1 MLHYRK
7 DLIFKSIIISVILWA
22 RLVTKIMTMLYK
34 HNIWSNFLKIW
45 LYTTRL
51 IDSFLPTLLWF
62 TYSFFPLKTHFIM
75 QMEKNWKTLCLREK
89 AAFCRGTHA
98 PVPALSPHP
107 AAVGCQVRDL
117 VIRVGRC
124 GVLEFWLPFPLWLTL
139 ISLSNFSPSN
149 SQHASSSCI
158 VAPALLPRGQAASLE
173 TVLCILANC

>member
-51 IDSFLPTLLWF
+51 IDSFLPTLLWL

-89 AAFCRGTHA
+89 AAFCRGLVHLFQPSA
-98 PVPALSPHP
+98 PTPLPLAANSGTWWSGLVGVRSLNFDSHSLCDLPLFRCLISPLPTPSMP
-107 AAVGCQVRDL
+107 AA
-117 VIRVGRC
+117 
-124 GVLEFWLPFPLWLTL
+124 
-139 ISLSNFSPSN
+139 
-149 SQHASSSCI
+149 
-158 VAPALLPRGQAASLE
+158 AASWRLPCCQE
-173 TVLCILANC
+173 GRQPPWRLYCAF